1 MMADIFDQDVIIP
14 ESIESSCLGAAVL
27 GLYALGRIDSLS
39 AVSGMIGSTYRH
51 QPDPDSVR
59 VYRELLPIFIRISRK
74 FEEEYA
80 DIAAFQNK
88 TMQG

>member
-39 AVSGMIGSTYRH
+39 AVSGMIGSTHRH
-51 QPDPDSVR
+51 QPDSESVR

-88 TMQG
+88 TMQR